1 MKAILYAGLPRLII
15 ENLNSIKLSSEGD
28 SKLFFAF
35 WENNQPDFNRISNAN
50 YKKQLNDT
58 LKVINTNFTNAFVK
72 YINPRDYLWEKN
84 LDESSYNEIQGYR
97 IALLQYDALQ
107 QCFNFA
113 KEVLLQEKYN
123 YTWYRSR
130 GDLLINEQLNHK
142 FDGCDLLIPGIH
154 YKTGYCDYYAAGN
167 YIGMESYCNH
177 IETML
182 DLINLN
188 IYLPVEMTLAMHLS
202 RNKIKVRIDRK
213 LPKILIKSTKY
224 GLKRRNLYYKENTQ
238 SLALHPG
245 QVLSTNLKSESN
257 IKSIYRLI
265 YYLFIDFFT
274 LIYQLKRYLKV
285 HVFNII
291 KRSHK

>member
-97 IALLQYDALQ
+97 ISLLQYDALQ

-113 KEVLLQEKYN
+113 KEVLLDEKYN
-123 YTWYRSR
+123 YSWYRSR
-130 GDLLINEQLNHK
+130 GDLLVNKELNYK
-142 FDGCDLLIPGIH
+142 FDKSELLIPGIH
-154 YKTGYCDYYAAGN
+154 YKTGYCDYFAAGN
-167 YIGMESYCNH
+167 YNEMKYYFNH

-285 HVFNII
+285 YVFNII